1 MPMSILPLLIL
12 RLAAA
17 VVTAALVGL
26 GPARA
31 DTTIAL
37 GDGVSLTYTSGM
49 LDPISLEGSATFV
62 RLLIDDRQ
70 VALVL
75 SLRLATRGAMVDHDF
90 TITEL
95 EARTIITNNAGTLI
109 GEATGRDLTVGTLG
123 TLVRTLG
130 HRRGP
135 IAPDILDMITIG
147 ELTLRRVTYMTEAT
161 ELSADRV
168 HLQGL
173 ASGKVAAIEID
184 RGTIDDEN
192 DESRIEIASARIDG
206 LSLSE
211 RTYKGFVAT
220 DIAVAKDDLD
230 FTIGAMTYEMEI
242 ARLPDGTPYAPW
254 SSISMG
260 KIVAQRPGPSTAEAA
275 GAKERGDTLD
285 GLEIALETSARPD
298 GGNFIAAYQARI
310 GEGAGDALAV
320 SARFQIPATSWQLL
334 GGTILTGTYKVAEH
348 VLPLIADALLIDGTI
363 EIKEP
368 TRGDSA
374 AAALGGEKNGERADP
389 QVTIA
394 QMAAGLLS
402 ALPGSG
408 DIRDAV
414 SAFIAK
420 SGVLR
425 ITASPVH
432 PVPLNLLLGTQAP
445 PRELWEKL
453 NIQVVH
459 SAL

>member
-1 MPMSILPLLIL
+1 MSILPLPIL

-17 VVTAALVGL
+17 IVTAALVGL

-70 VALVL
+70 VALIL

-95 EARTIITNNAGTLI
+95 EARTIITNTAQTLI

-161 ELSADRV
+161 ELTADRV

-211 RTYKGFVAT
+211 RTYNGFVAT

-242 ARLPDGTPYAPW
+242 AHLPDGTPYAPW

-260 KIVAQRPGPSTAEAA
+260 KIVAQRAGLSTAEAA
-275 GAKERGDTLD
+275 GAEERGNNTLD

-320 SARFQIPATSWQLL
+320 SARFQVPATSWQLL
-334 GGTILTGTYKVAEH
+334 GGTILTGTHKVVER
-348 VLPLIADALLIDGTI
+348 VLPLIADALLIDGAI

-368 TRGDSA
+368 TRGDPA
-374 AAALGGEKNGERADP
+374 AAASGGEKNGERPDP

-394 QMAAGLLS
+394 QTAAGLLS
-402 ALPGSG
+402 ALPGNG

-425 ITASPVH
+425 ISATPVD
-432 PVPLNLLLGTQAP
+432 PVPLNLLFGSEAP
-445 PRELWEKL
+445 PGGLWAKL
-453 NIQVVH
+453 NIQADH
-459 SAL
+459 IAP

>member
-1 MPMSILPLLIL
+1 MSILPLPIL

-17 VVTAALVGL
+17 VVTTALVGL

-70 VALVL
+70 VALIL

-95 EARTIITNNAGTLI
+95 EARTIITNTAQTLI

-147 ELTLRRVTYMTEAT
+147 ELTLRRVTHTTEAT

-211 RTYKGFVAT
+211 RTYNGFVAT

-230 FTIGAMTYEMEI
+230 FKIGAMDYQREI
-242 ARLPDGTPYAPW
+242 AHLPDGTPYAPW
-254 SSISMG
+254 SSLSMG
-260 KIVAQRPGPSTAEAA
+260 KIVAQPAGLSTAEAA
-275 GAKERGDTLD
+275 GARARGATLD

-298 GGNFIAAYQARI
+298 GGNFIAAYHARI

-320 SARFQIPATSWQLL
+320 SARFQIPATNWQLL
-334 GGTILTGTYKVAEH
+334 GGTILTGTHKVAER
-348 VLPLIADALLIDGTI
+348 VLPLIAGALLIDGAI

-368 TRGDSA
+368 TRGDPA
-374 AAALGGEKNGERADP
+374 AAVSGGETSGEPTGP
-389 QVTIA
+389 QRTIA

-402 ALPGSG
+402 TLPGSG

-425 ITASPVH
+425 ITATPVD
-432 PVPLNLLLGTQAP
+432 PVPLNLLLGSEAP
-445 PRELWEKL
+445 PGGLWAKL
-453 NIQVVH
+453 NIQAVH
-459 SAL
+459 STP